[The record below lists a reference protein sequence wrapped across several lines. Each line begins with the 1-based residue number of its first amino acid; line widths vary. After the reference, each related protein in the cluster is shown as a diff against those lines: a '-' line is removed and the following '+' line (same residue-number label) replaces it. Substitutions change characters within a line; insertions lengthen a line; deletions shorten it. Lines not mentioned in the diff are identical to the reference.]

1 MTNPPFLYSSATF
14 VYNVAGLK
22 QVDPQGV
29 SLLPLPR
36 YAPSPPPTN
45 NRRSFQSLS
54 PLLPAQSNSQYNRA
68 RQYCETD
75 ASDEKIQR
83 TRLQYDKIRW
93 DWEAFRSGEH
103 GTYLVQSVAALLAR
117 LIWKNRQRGGRQNEE
132 LQNCKLRSMKGF
144 YEYEADPYSKGFPSP
159 LCCCIGGDIFG
170 GSYC

>member
-1 MTNPPFLYSSATF
+1 MLSALSDALYITF
-14 VYNVAGLK
+14 VKITFRVFIHPYTGDRSCDKPTIFIFFSNFCLQRCWLK

-117 LIWKNRQRGGRQNEE
+117 LI
-132 LQNCKLRSMKGF
+132 
-144 YEYEADPYSKGFPSP
+144 
-159 LCCCIGGDIFG
+159 
-170 GSYC
+170 